1 MLDELRCEACSAGA
15 IGLTSEEQQQLLS
28 ELDGWALIHR
38 DGIAQLE
45 KRYRFK
51 TLNKRG
57 HSLIKLLNWQN
68 KNFII
73 RPFY

>member
-1 MLDELRCEACSAGA
+1 MPNLKS
-15 IGLTSEEQQQLLS
+15 
-28 ELDGWALIHR
+28 
-38 DGIAQLE
+38 GIAS
-45 KRYRFK
+45 K